1 MNGLYSPFL
10 VKKSTPSYN
19 IPVTKPIYRLYVLN
33 KYIHTAKAVYQNLK
47 NMFGNKK
54 DEGKTKNTGLITP
67 TSTNSLNSLVKGTVI
82 EGTVRSESDIRI
94 DGTIKGKLF
103 CDAKIII
110 GPTGKVEG
118 EINCGNAVIEGGFD
132 GTIQVKDTL
141 IVKEKAVITGDVTTA
156 KLIVASGAIFNV
168 NCNMGGSSKSSP
180 GAKQQN
186 TSATTSAK
194 NGAKSSEKASPLG

>member
-1 MNGLYSPFL
+1 
-10 VKKSTPSYN
+10 
-19 IPVTKPIYRLYVLN
+19 
-33 KYIHTAKAVYQNLK
+33 
-47 NMFGNKK
+47 MFGNKK
-54 DEGKTKNTGLITP
+54 DEGKKKNAGLITP

-118 EINCGNAVIEGGFD
+118 EINCSNAVIEGGFD

-141 IVKEKAVITGDVTTA
+141 IVKEKAIITGDVTTA

-168 NCNMGGSSKSSP
+168 TCNMGGSSKTSH
-180 GAKQQN
+180 GTKQQN
-186 TSATTSAK
+186 APATTSAK
-194 NGAKSSEKASPLG
+194 NSAKSSEKASPLG

>member
-1 MNGLYSPFL
+1 
-10 VKKSTPSYN
+10 
-19 IPVTKPIYRLYVLN
+19 
-33 KYIHTAKAVYQNLK
+33 
-47 NMFGNKK
+47 MFGNKK
-54 DEGKTKNTGLITP
+54 DEGKTKHTGLITP

-103 CDAKIII
+103 CDAKVII

-118 EINCGNAVIEGGFD
+118 EINCNNAVIEGGFD
-132 GTIQVKDTL
+132 GTVQVEDTL
-141 IVKEKAVITGDVTTA
+141 IVKEKAVITGDITTA

-168 NCNMGGSSKSSP
+168 NCNMSGSSKSSQ

-186 TSATTSAK
+186 TSASTSIK